1 MSKPSGR
8 RGAGQWFRLVAVEA
22 WLPIAL
28 IAIWWFAS
36 AASTSIFFPPL
47 SKIVATMGEL
57 GGTGFYSGDVGS
69 SLVRVAAGYLIAIL
83 VGGVAG
89 VILGVW
95 RSGEYLLRPLTE
107 FIRSTPGI
115 ALLPIFIMFLGIG
128 DTMKIA
134 MIAYASMWP
143 ILLNTID
150 GVRSVQPTLD
160 SVSRSYRL
168 RWTYRLRYVL
178 LPSLAPQFFS
188 GARIA
193 LSIALVVLVTVE
205 MFGANG
211 GIGYFIRT
219 AQQGFRTDDMWA
231 GIVVLAI
238 VGYLLNVLF
247 RAGENRA
254 LRWHRGMTEHV
265 KGGRR

>member
-1 MSKPSGR
+1 MF
-8 RGAGQWFRLVAVEA
+8 AIEA
-22 WLPIAL
+22 WLPITL

-47 SKIVATMGEL
+47 STIVGTMGEL

-69 SLVRVAAGYLIAIL
+69 SLWRIAAGYAIAIAF
-83 VGGVAG
+83 GGIVG

-95 RSGEYLLRPLTE
+95 RSAEYLLRPLTE

-160 SVSRSYRL
+160 LVSRSYRL
-168 RWTYRLRYVL
+168 TWSYRLRSVL
-178 LPSLAPQFFS
+178 LPSLAPQFFA

-231 GIVVLAI
+231 GIIVLAI
-238 VGYLLNVLF
+238 IGYVLNVLF
-247 RAGENRA
+247 RAGENYA
-254 LRWHRGMTEHV
+254 LAWHRGMTEHL
-265 KGGRR
+265 KGGRG

>member
-1 MSKPSGR
+1 MSTATTR
-8 RGAGQWFRLVAVEA
+8 HGARTWVRLVAIEA
-22 WLPIAL
+22 WLPISL
-28 IAIWWFAS
+28 IAIWWVGS

-47 SKIVATMGEL
+47 SKIVDTTFEL

-69 SLVRVAAGYLIAIL
+69 SMLRFIGGYAIAII
-83 VGGVAG
+83 VGASVG

-107 FIRSTPGI
+107 FIRAIPGI

-128 DTMKIA
+128 ESMKIA

-143 ILLNTID
+143 ILLNTIE

-160 SVSRSYRL
+160 AVSRSYRL
-168 RWTYRLRYVL
+168 RWSYRLRYVL

-188 GARIA
+188 GARIS
-193 LSIALVVLVTVE
+193 LSIALVVMVTVE

-211 GIGYFIRT
+211 GIGYFIRS

-238 VGYLLNVLF
+238 IGYLLNVLF

-254 LRWHRGMTEHV
+254 LRWHRGMTEHL
-265 KGGRR
+265 KGGRG